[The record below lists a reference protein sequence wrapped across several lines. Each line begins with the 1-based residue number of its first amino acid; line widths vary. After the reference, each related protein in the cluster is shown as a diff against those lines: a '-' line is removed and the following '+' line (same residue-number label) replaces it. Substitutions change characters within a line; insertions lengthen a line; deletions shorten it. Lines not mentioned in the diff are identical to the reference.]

1 MQLNKED
8 IMENKK
14 NKKKLVRANS
24 LQNKVG
30 GLTIVTS
37 SDVKEKKELIQKIA
51 LKDILVPKVHDRK
64 SFSKEE
70 ISSLARNI
78 QATKMLLQ
86 PIVVRKIGNKFE
98 RIIGFRRI
106 EAVKELGWKEI
117 PAIVLRDISDEEAML
132 IMLSEN
138 IQRENLNVFDQT
150 VGIMEYIGLAFE
162 LSFDEIKKLL
172 YHFRNVDS
180 KTISSDPEKS
190 ENQREKMEAI
200 TQKLGNISVAT
211 LINRLKMFTFKELI
225 LDAMKEGIISY
236 TAALEL
242 NKISDEQEIKNF
254 IKALSSGE
262 CSIKEIKA
270 FIKNQKKRSVTHNS
284 LKYKVESSDK
294 GVVLS
299 IDEPLNEKQL
309 KRLEKF
315 LNAL

>member
-1 MQLNKED
+1 
-8 IMENKK
+8 MENKK
-14 NKKKLVRANS
+14 TNKKKLVRSNS
-24 LQNKVG
+24 LKKEVG
-30 GLTIVTS
+30 GLTLVTS
-37 SDVKEKKELIQKIA
+37 SDIKEKKELIQKIA
-51 LKDILVPKVHDRK
+51 IKDILEPKVHDRK
-64 SFSKEE
+64 SFSKDD

-86 PIVVRKIGNKFE
+86 PIVVRKIDDKFE

-117 PAIVLRDISDEEAML
+117 PAIVLKDISDEEAML

-162 LSFDEIKKLL
+162 MSFDDIKKLL

-190 ENQREKMEAI
+190 EHQREKMEAI

-211 LINRLKMFTFKELI
+211 LINRLKMFAFKELI
-225 LDAMKEGIISY
+225 LDALKEGTVSY

-242 NKISDEQEIKNF
+242 NKIIDEQKIRNF
-254 IKALSSGE
+254 ITALSSGD
-262 CSIKEIKA
+262 CSIKDIKS
-270 FIKNQKKRSVTHNS
+270 FLKEQKKKNTLVHPL
-284 LKYKVESSDK
+284 LKYKLEQSDK
-294 GVVLS
+294 GLILS
-299 IDEPLNEKQL
+299 IEEPLNEGQL
-309 KRLEKF
+309 KKLEKF

>member
-1 MQLNKED
+1 
-8 IMENKK
+8 MEKRK

-24 LQNKVG
+24 LKNEVG

-37 SDVKEKKELIQKIA
+37 SDIKEKKELIQKIA
-51 LKDILVPKVHDRK
+51 IKDILEPKVHDRK
-64 SFSKEE
+64 SYSKDD

-86 PIVVRKIGNKFE
+86 PIVVRKIDNKFE

-117 PAIVLRDISDEEAML
+117 PAIVLKDISDEESML

-162 LSFDEIKKLL
+162 ISFEEIKKLL

-180 KTISSDPEKS
+180 KTISSDLEKS

-200 TQKLGNISVAT
+200 TQKLGNISVST
-211 LINRLKMFTFKELI
+211 LINRLKMFSFKKII
-225 LDAMKEGIISY
+225 LDAMKEGKVSY

-242 NKISDEQEIKNF
+242 NKISDEQKIKNF
-254 IKALSSGE
+254 IMALSSGD
-262 CSIKEIKA
+262 CSIKDIKS
-270 FIKNQKKRSVTHNS
+270 FLKTQKKKRALVHNS
-284 LKYKVESSDK
+284 LKYKVENSDK
-294 GVVLS
+294 GLILS
-299 IDEPLNEKQL
+299 IEEPLNEEQL
-309 KRLEKF
+309 KKLEKF
-315 LNAL
+315 LSSL

>member
-14 NKKKLVRANS
+14 KKQKLVRANS

-30 GLTIVTS
+30 GLNIVTS

-117 PAIVLRDISDEEAML
+117 PAIVLKDISDEEAML

-225 LDAMKEGIISY
+225 LDAMKEGEVSY

-242 NKISDEQEIKNF
+242 NKISDEEEIKNF

-270 FIKNQKKRSVTHNS
+270 YIKNQKKSSVTHNS

-315 LNAL
+315 LNTL

>member
-1 MQLNKED
+1 MQLNRED

-14 NKKKLVRANS
+14 KKQKLVRANS

-30 GLTIVTS
+30 GLNIVTS

-117 PAIVLRDISDEEAML
+117 PAIVLKDISDEEAML

-225 LDAMKEGIISY
+225 LDAMKEGVVSY

-242 NKISDEQEIKNF
+242 NKISDEEEIKNF

-270 FIKNQKKRSVTHNS
+270 YIKNQKKSSVTHNS

>member
-1 MQLNKED
+1 
-8 IMENKK
+8 MENKK
-14 NKKKLVRANS
+14 KKQKLVRANS

-37 SDVKEKKELIQKIA
+37 NDVKEKKELIQKIA
-51 LKDILVPKVHDRK
+51 LKDILKPKVHDRK

-78 QATKMLLQ
+78 QATKILLQ

-117 PAIVLRDISDEEAML
+117 PAIVLKDISDEEAML

-162 LSFDEIKKLL
+162 LSFDDIKKLL

-190 ENQREKMEAI
+190 EDQREKMEAI

-225 LDAMKEGIISY
+225 LDAMKEGVISY

-270 FIKNQKKRSVTHNS
+270 FIKNQKKRSVTHHS
-284 LKYKVESSDK
+284 LKYKVESSDN

>member
-1 MQLNKED
+1 MQSNKED

-30 GLTIVTS
+30 GLTVVTS
-37 SDVKEKKELIQKIA
+37 DDVKEKKELIQKIP
-51 LKDILVPKVHDRK
+51 LKDILEPKVHDRK

-86 PIVVRKIGNKFE
+86 PIVVRKIDDKFE

-117 PAIVLRDISDEEAML
+117 PAIVLKDISDEEAML

-150 VGIMEYIGLAFE
+150 VGIMEYIGLAFQM
-162 LSFDEIKKLL
+162 SFDDIKKLL

-180 KTISSDPEKS
+180 KTISSDLEKS
-190 ENQREKMEAI
+190 EIQREKMEAI

-211 LINRLKMFTFKELI
+211 LINRLKMFTFQELI
-225 LDAMKEGIISY
+225 LDAMKKGEISY

-242 NKISDEQEIKNF
+242 NKISDEQEIKKF

-270 FIKNQKKRSVTHNS
+270 FIKNQKKHSVTHHS
-284 LKYKVESSDK
+284 LKYKVESSDN

-299 IDEPLNEKQL
+299 IEEPLNEKQL
-309 KRLEKF
+309 KKLEKF
-315 LNAL
+315 LNTL